1 MKLLSLSTSTPRG
14 SAALFDADLDGPA
27 AAAAPRGSA
36 PAATASPAAAPPA
49 AGTESAG
56 ARLLAAA
63 TYDDLHGHAER
74 IFGAVDEVI
83 AAAGVPAAAIEALGC
98 DIGPGSFTGVRVAV
112 AAAKGVALALG
123 VSIVGV
129 TSLEAMAAAAF
140 AEGAASPGDLLVPLI
155 DAKKGEVF
163 LAAYDAPA
171 APTVSPPQHLPR
183 DAAYDAVTALAAGR
197 RIVVVGAIAD
207 EIEALRPFAAR
218 GEALDFPSAVWIGR
232 VAIDRLRAAAA
243 RGERG
248 RAVAEHDPEL
258 LEPLY
263 VRAPDAKPAEL
274 GYTPPR

>member
-14 SAALFDADLDGPA
+14 SAALFDVDLDGPA
-27 AAAAPRGSA
+27 EAAAPALAQGSGA
-36 PAATASPAAAPPA
+36 LAAARPA
-49 AGTESAG
+49 GAQGAG
-56 ARLLAAA
+56 ARLLAAT
-63 TYDDLHGHAER
+63 TYADLHGHAER
-74 IFGAVDEVI
+74 IFGAVDEVL
-83 AAAGVPAAAIEALGC
+83 AAAGLPAAAIGALGC

-112 AAAKGVALALG
+112 AAAKGVALALD
-123 VSIVGV
+123 VPVAGV

-140 AEGAASPGDLLVPLI
+140 AEGAASPGDLLVPVI

-163 LAAYDAPA
+163 LAAYDGPA
-171 APTVSPPQHLPR
+171 APPRLSPQHLPR
-183 DAAYDAVTALAAGR
+183 DAAHDAVAAVAAGR
-197 RIVVVGAIAD
+197 RVVVVGAIAG
-207 EIEALRPFAAR
+207 EIEALRPLAAQ
-218 GEALDFPSAVWIGR
+218 GEALDLPGAIWIGR

-248 RAVAEHDPEL
+248 RPGGELDPEL